1 MDGEKNAQSVI
12 TFSTIL
18 HRILPI
24 IYKGSWKLLLNC
36 HHDIPY
42 SRIGLCLRFFFLYAV
57 RKLIHQQHTD
67 MFAHFVLFYFHG
79 SFIIGMSLPV
89 AIRQIHLYT
98 RFLPVYP
105 AEPVVIPVTYMNS
118 LFPQKIS
125 FFICE
130 KHRILLSICIEP
142 ERCQKRISQKIKHT
156 VLADRHKESCQIT
169 VFICVQQCIG
179 EFFRRKISAFYVC
192 IRIHGFIEGLRQPS
206 ARLRILQDLFK

>member
-1 MDGEKNAQSVI
+1 
-12 TFSTIL
+12 
-18 HRILPI
+18 
-24 IYKGSWKLLLNC
+24 
-36 HHDIPY
+36 
-42 SRIGLCLRFFFLYAV
+42 
-57 RKLIHQQHTD
+57 

-89 AIRQIHLYT
+89 AIRQIHLYA

-105 AEPVVIPVTYMNS
+105 TEPIIIPVTYMDS

-125 FFICE
+125 IFIRE
-130 KHRILLSICIEP
+130 KHRILLSVCIEP

-156 VLADRHKESCQIT
+156 VLADCHKESSQIT

>member
-1 MDGEKNAQSVI
+1 
-12 TFSTIL
+12 
-18 HRILPI
+18 
-24 IYKGSWKLLLNC
+24 
-36 HHDIPY
+36 
-42 SRIGLCLRFFFLYAV
+42 
-57 RKLIHQQHTD
+57 

-105 AEPVVIPVTYMNS
+105 AKSVVIPVTYMDS

-130 KHRILLSICIEP
+130 KYRILLSICIEP

-169 VFICVQQCIG
+169 VFICIQQCIG

>member
-1 MDGEKNAQSVI
+1 
-12 TFSTIL
+12 
-18 HRILPI
+18 
-24 IYKGSWKLLLNC
+24 
-36 HHDIPY
+36 
-42 SRIGLCLRFFFLYAV
+42 
-57 RKLIHQQHTD
+57 
-67 MFAHFVLFYFHG
+67 MFAHFVLLYFHG
-79 SFIIGMSLPV
+79 IFIIGMALPV
-89 AIRQIHLYT
+89 AIRQIHLYALL
-98 RFLPVYP
+98 LPVYP
-105 AEPVVIPVTYMNS
+105 AEPVVIPITYMNS

>member
-1 MDGEKNAQSVI
+1 
-12 TFSTIL
+12 
-18 HRILPI
+18 
-24 IYKGSWKLLLNC
+24 
-36 HHDIPY
+36 
-42 SRIGLCLRFFFLYAV
+42 
-57 RKLIHQQHTD
+57 
-67 MFAHFVLFYFHG
+67 MFAHFILFNFHG
-79 SFIIGMSLPV
+79 SFIIGMALPI

-105 AEPVVIPVTYMNS
+105 AEPVVIPVTYMDS

-125 FFICE
+125 VFICE